1 MQWAATLNQMV
12 PSLFERLYILVC
24 AVDVKSVLSALLSV
38 KLRFID
44 ELGYWSM
51 NG

>member
-1 MQWAATLNQMV
+1 MQCAATSSQMV

-24 AVDVKSVLSALLSV
+24 AVQVKSVLSGLLSV

-44 ELGYWSM
+44 EHGYWSM
-51 NG
+51 SG